1 MKISISPLPPSSPCP
16 RPSAFEVPSLAS
28 SPSAYQSWLI
38 LLDKI
43 FHWLLARLPLSP
55 VPLSSFGIITMP
67 TNPAGRLSVGRSF
80 RELIWE
86 WRRVQWSQ
94 NKLLVEKVEGGERG
108 RKGFDNCGGA
118 FPRRLKQSTS
128 HGGGPSRG
136 GKPEARI
143 PTALSPGLM

>member
-55 VPLSSFGIITMP
+55 PLFFGIITMP
-67 TNPAGRLSVGRSF
+67 TTGCRSGGRSF

-94 NKLLVEKVEGGERG
+94 NKLLVEKGDGGERE
-108 RKGFDNCGGA
+108 RKGFDNCGGGA